1 MHIGPV
7 ILHEPATDI
16 QLRSILKKDDDIK
29 LKKELET
36 MLERM
41 RKENSALHR
50 LIEAL
55 KDQKIILKKR

>member
-1 MHIGPV
+1 
-7 ILHEPATDI
+7 
-16 QLRSILKKDDDIK
+16 LKKKDEIEI
-29 LKKELET
+29 KKELET

-55 KDQKIILKKR
+55 KDQKIFMNKR